1 MRGLEKTYGKV
12 VAVRGVD
19 LDVTKGE
26 MYGLIGPDGAGKS
39 TLMKSVAGV
48 LAYDAGSVAV
58 FGTLVD
64 SEQSAE
70 QIKSRIGLMPQGLG
84 LNLSQD
90 LSIEENI
97 DYFASVI
104 LTLRT
109 SWQRAKERFLAMT
122 QPDKF
127 RNRPV
132 KQLSGGMKQ
141 KLGLICSIIHQPEM
155 IILDE
160 PTTGVDPVSRR
171 DFWAILSQL
180 SREEGMTALIGAA
193 YMEEAL
199 RFERVSL
206 MHEGQFLASDTPDAL
221 REAGAGSNGGIT
233 LPATDRSLDGV
244 AATLRASRSSRC
256 LGSPVFRHHG
266 A

>member
-1 MRGLEKTYGKV
+1 MAETTALTDTQTLPVRVRGLEKKYVKV
-12 VAVRGVD
+12 IAVRGVD

-48 LAYDAGSVAV
+48 LAYDSGSVAV

-97 DYFASVI
+97 DYFANVRLVPRDT
-104 LTLRT
+104 LTAR
-109 SWQRAKERFLAMT
+109 KERFLSMT
-122 QPDKF
+122 QLDKF
-127 RNRPV
+127 RNRPM

-141 KLGLICSIIHQPEM
+141 KLGLICSHHSSAR
-155 IILDE
+155 
-160 PTTGVDPVSRR
+160 VDYPR
-171 DFWAILSQL
+171 
-180 SREEGMTALIGAA
+180 
-193 YMEEAL
+193 
-199 RFERVSL
+199 
-206 MHEGQFLASDTPDAL
+206 
-221 REAGAGSNGGIT
+221 
-233 LPATDRSLDGV
+233 
-244 AATLRASRSSRC
+244 
-256 LGSPVFRHHG
+256 
-266 A
+266 